1 MLIPKLRGKLKSTS
15 RPHFG
20 GGRAG
25 IRTRLITDSCEEVQL
40 ARGRIHDAETLN
52 AASNKVIQKCRLN
65 HPLKSQPTM
74 KPHLFSLVFGIAASL
89 MLTQCD
95 APVQVARANAA
106 RPAILSG
113 SDVTVTT
120 IGDTSVATKR
130 LINRPLTNKDIGK
143 VYEVVT
149 YASPHG
155 SKVEDRIIVRT
166 TPKLQTKVVSR

>member
-1 MLIPKLRGKLKSTS
+1 
-15 RPHFG
+15 
-20 GGRAG
+20 
-25 IRTRLITDSCEEVQL
+25 
-40 ARGRIHDAETLN
+40 
-52 AASNKVIQKCRLN
+52 
-65 HPLKSQPTM
+65 
-74 KPHLFSLVFGIAASL
+74 
-89 MLTQCD
+89 MLTQCA

-106 RPAILSG
+106 RPSSG

>member
-1 MLIPKLRGKLKSTS
+1 
-15 RPHFG
+15 
-20 GGRAG
+20 
-25 IRTRLITDSCEEVQL
+25 
-40 ARGRIHDAETLN
+40 
-52 AASNKVIQKCRLN
+52 
-65 HPLKSQPTM
+65 M
-74 KPHLFSLVFGIAASL
+74 KPHLYSLVFGIAASL
-89 MLTQCD
+89 MLTQCA
-95 APVQVARANAA
+95 APVQVASANAA
-106 RPAILSG
+106 RPSPG